1 VTLFDQWCNRLSAV
15 HNGHPFDLLT
25 EKPNIRDAILPELVS
40 VLHDN
45 YDARS
50 RFLERAARLGY
61 DLAVEVIRNV
71 CQQPQLH
78 AQVILIR
85 ALL

>member
-1 VTLFDQWCNRLSAV
+1 MTLFDQWCNRLSAV

-78 AQVILIR
+78 AQVI
-85 ALL
+85 